1 MRTVCVSSTWSWL
14 CRAALAFAVGC
25 AADLP
30 QEPAPSFV
38 ELEFDPGAGKTS
50 QPTSL
55 AIDPDSGSIDLSRA
69 GIDVPDEPGACVEQS
84 ALSVAQC
91 ELDQYL
97 ERLDG
102 FPSLAPATTPASD
115 AIDLSTATA
124 GDNVVLY
131 DLTQSQAVGD
141 VNVGYDADSAQLVID
156 TEPGWQLGHSYLVGI
171 RGYEHGIRSER
182 GAPGCASIA
191 YALLKGSRSLSC
203 GATKAEQIDARCEY
217 YPLFASDPRFVRL
230 PAARRRLAI
239 ADNLLQLEQLRRYYR
254 GETPA
259 SSTDLWGTLQDVAD
273 MDRDEV
279 AIGWL
284 FPVQTASVVELD
296 PKRGLVPQ
304 IAGPD
309 VIELAV
315 KGTLD
320 PATLSAF
327 SLQNGAGTVF
337 LLNVDVLQADPLDP
351 RALPPFTA
359 SYADGQIVLT
369 ATDPDNGLVAGAT
382 YAVLLSDELT
392 SEGGA
397 PIVPSPVTVLLRSR
411 GALVDEQ
418 GRSQVAGVSAAD
430 AAELEQ
436 GRARFAALLDDPM
449 LQLATQSDARPNGLT
464 RERIAYLF
472 GFPFEA
478 PP

>member
-1 MRTVCVSSTWSWL
+1 MRILCVSSTWSWL
-14 CRAALAFAVGC
+14 CRAAIALAVGC
-25 AADLP
+25 APDLP
-30 QEPAPSFV
+30 QEPASRCV
-38 ELEFDPGAGKTS
+38 ALEFDPAAGKLS
-50 QPTSL
+50 QPSSL
-55 AIDPDSGSIDLSRA
+55 AIDQDSGLIDLSRA

-102 FPSLAPATTPASD
+102 FPTLAPATTPTSD
-115 AIDLSTATA
+115 AIDLSTASV
-124 GDNVVLY
+124 GDNVVVD
-131 DLTQSQAVGD
+131 DLTESQAVDG
-141 VNVGYDADSAQLVID
+141 VTVGYDAGSAQLVID
-156 TEPGWQLGHSYLVGI
+156 TGPGWALGHSYLVGI
-171 RGYEHGIRSER
+171 RGYAHGVHSEH
-182 GAPGCASIA
+182 GAPGCASIV

-203 GATKAEQIDARCEY
+203 GATRAEQIDARCEY
-217 YPLFASDPRFVRL
+217 YPLFASDPRFAQL
-230 PAARRRLAI
+230 PAARRRPAI

-254 GETPA
+254 GETSA
-259 SSTDLWGTLQDVAD
+259 SSTDLWATLKDVAD

-284 FPVQTASVVELD
+284 FAVHTASVVELD
-296 PKRGLVPQ
+296 PKRGLVPE

-309 VIELAV
+309 VIKLAV

-351 RALPPFTA
+351 RALPPFAA

-392 SEGGA
+392 NEDGTA
-397 PIVPSPVTVLLRSR
+397 IVPSPVTVLLRSR

-418 GRSQVAGVSAAD
+418 GRSQVAAVNDDD
-430 AAELEQ
+430 AAQLEE

-449 LQLATQSDARPNGLT
+449 LQLATQSDARPSGLT

-478 PP
+478 QP